1 MGRPPEVFVRPATT
15 GIDERDICRVKVT
28 NRDRSSRPICGHL
41 RNASSPVREPLSGQP
56 APAARAR
63 RSPAQEPTQA
73 YPPDFIGTTATPS
86 RRIRSPAQCVRDPE
100 RRTRPGLGRADRET
114 EWGGG
119 ADGIG
124 AQRYR
129 GDGDRGRAGRA

>member
-41 RNASSPVREPLSGQP
+41 RNASSPVRERLSGQP

-63 RSPAQEPTQA
+63 RSQLRNLLRHIRPISSVPRRPQA
-73 YPPDFIGTTATPS
+73 GAS
-86 RRIRSPAQCVRDPE
+86 VRRRSARV
-100 RRTRPGLGRADRET
+100 TRNAARGLG
-114 EWGGG
+114 
-119 ADGIG
+119 
-124 AQRYR
+124 
-129 GDGDRGRAGRA
+129 